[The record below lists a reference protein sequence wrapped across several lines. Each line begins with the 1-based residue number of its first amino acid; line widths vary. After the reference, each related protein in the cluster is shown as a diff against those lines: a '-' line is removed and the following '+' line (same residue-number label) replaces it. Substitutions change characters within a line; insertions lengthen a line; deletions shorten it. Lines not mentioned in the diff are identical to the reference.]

1 MSIETI
7 ALKPPKLIVVDYGI
21 EDEGGN
27 GKIEPGEIFT
37 LTIRI
42 QNRGQGDARN
52 VLAEVIQGNNVF
64 LHAESQKIHKLGN
77 ITPGAYK
84 DISYTLY
91 TNKRVKKN
99 IPIKLK
105 LTEDRPKFSLEEP
118 IVIELN
124 KREYSLAVLEFKSSE
139 TTTEIIKVP
148 GISIDIEENI
158 PNTKMKNSD
167 AIAIVIGNRNY
178 QKVKNVD
185 YALRDAQFMKEYLI
199 KSFGYKK
206 GNVLLIQDATKGEFE
221 TLFGSKG
228 NHKGRLY
235 NMVKRGKSDVFIYYS
250 GHGAP
255 GVNEKKGYFVPVE
268 SDPGYIEIAGYG
280 LETLYTNLSKVR
292 ARSITVILDACFSG
306 AGLLE
311 NVSPLTLGIKDHANL
326 IGKNGLILSS
336 TSGDQLASWYPEKKH
351 GLFTYYFLEGI
362 QSRRADQNA
371 DGTITFGE
379 MRDYL
384 SDETEGVPY
393 YARRLHN
400 VEQVPSLY
408 GDEDRVLV
416 KF

>member
-1 MSIETI
+1 M
-7 ALKPPKLIVVDYGI
+7 
-21 EDEGGN
+21 
-27 GKIEPGEIFT
+27 
-37 LTIRI
+37 
-42 QNRGQGDARN
+42 
-52 VLAEVIQGNNVF
+52 
-64 LHAESQKIHKLGN
+64 
-77 ITPGAYK
+77 
-84 DISYTLY
+84 
-91 TNKRVKKN
+91 
-99 IPIKLK
+99 
-105 LTEDRPKFSLEEP
+105 
-118 IVIELN
+118 
-124 KREYSLAVLEFKSSE
+124 LEFKSSE

-167 AIAIVIGNRNY
+167 AIAIIIGNRNY

-221 TLFGSKG
+221 TLFGSRG

-311 NVSPLTLGIKDHANL
+311 SVSPLTLGIKDHANL

-371 DGTITFGE
+371 DGTITYGE

-384 SDETEGVPY
+384 SDETEGIPY